1 MVSFQIT
8 QGCSTPAPLM
18 SRLKLLAVILAPIL
32 GLIAYFIMI
41 HCSVSKEIKIATFGI
56 FALYLTVMTYYSVKT
71 GLFSKLLRNCKW
83 ESKYDT
89 LVEKYQK
96 EQDPAQAAISA
107 ERDVLA
113 MMQEEE
119 TLKIQKIQQRKA
131 EKAKAIQMK
140 KDAKLAAAAKKKA

>member
-32 GLIAYFIMI
+32 GLIAYFIMM
-41 HCSVSKEIKIATFGI
+41 HCSVRKEIKMASFGL
-56 FALYLTVMTYYSVKT
+56 FALYLTVMTYYSVKN
-71 GLFSKLLRNCKW
+71 GLFSKLLKNCKW
-83 ESKYDT
+83 ETKYDA
-89 LVEKYQK
+89 LVEKYER
-96 EQDPAQAAISA
+96 EQGPAQAAISA

-119 TLKIQKIQQRKA
+119 TLRIQKIQQRKL
-131 EKAKAIQMK
+131 EKAQQIQMK
-140 KDAKLAAAAKKKA
+140 KNAKLAAAKKKA